1 MRYRTPLGGVSARTG
16 VHWDFVSEH
25 LNIAKHV
32 GRPSFLGR
40 TLPSFLYHANA
51 SHPNSRAFVQKER
64 GSWKAYST
72 DDFKNA
78 AEELAIGLLNLGL
91 RPGDRVALYQE
102 SDVYFCLA
110 DMGCLIAGLV
120 DVPVYLTH
128 TPETIKFV
136 LNHAEVHAVIAS
148 GGDRFDEL
156 IEALEFPTGV
166 RHIILTEPAH
176 DIKALGVPE
185 EISLLTLSDVR
196 SRGRDLIQADSE
208 HVRAL
213 SDRLD
218 PSDLATIIY
227 TSGTTGRPKGVML
240 THENIS
246 SNALMAFSG
255 IKSYKPGMGGEV
267 MLSFLP
273 LTHVFA
279 RTLYYGALARGTSL
293 YFSHPDRLVEDLTTV
308 RPTIISTVPR
318 VLEKV
323 YSKIIARTQ
332 SATGLK
338 GKIARWGL
346 DRARKES
353 RNSGPL
359 FGAADRLVYK
369 KWRAIFGGKI
379 RWIIS
384 GGAALNSE
392 IAEVFDR
399 AGLTILQGYGLTETS
414 PVIAFNRPDSNRA
427 GTVGTVLEGLEL
439 KIDEDG
445 EILTRGPH
453 VMAGYFR
460 DEEKTAAMIDEE
472 GWLHTGDIGE
482 LSEDGFLRITD
493 RKKDLFKL
501 STGKYVMPQPLEN
514 RLSAEPLID
523 HSVVIG
529 SGHKF
534 AAALIFPSE
543 DSIRSL
549 AKSLGISSAIE
560 LPALCQNER
569 ILNEFGLIVEQANE
583 GMSHWST
590 IKRFR
595 LVPAE
600 LSVENNLLTPTLKV
614 KRAEVRNK
622 FAEAIEELYVDEH
635 QYTEDQA

>member
-1 MRYRTPLGGVSARTG
+1 M
-16 VHWDFVSEH
+16 SEH
-25 LNIAKHV
+25 LNIAKHI

-40 TLPSFLYHANA
+40 TLPSLLYHANA
-51 SHPNSRAFVQKER
+51 SHPNSRAFVQKEG

-72 DDFKNA
+72 DEFKDA
-78 AEELAIGLLNLGL
+78 AEELAVGLLDLGL

-110 DMGCLIAGLV
+110 DMGCLIAGLI

-136 LNHAEVHAVIAS
+136 LNHAEVQAVIAS
-148 GGDRFDEL
+148 GGGRFDEL

-185 EISLLTLSDVR
+185 GISLLTLSDVR
-196 SRGRDLIQADSE
+196 SRGRELILDDSE

-293 YFSHPDRLVEDLTTV
+293 YFSHPDRLVEDLSTV
-308 RPTIISTVPR
+308 RPTVISTVPR

-323 YSKIIARTQ
+323 YAKIIARTQ

-346 DRARKES
+346 NRAQRES
-353 RNSGPL
+353 SHSGLL

-392 IAEVFDR
+392 ITEVFNR

-439 KIDEDG
+439 KIDVDG

-460 DEEKTAAMIDEE
+460 DEERTAAMIDEE

-482 LSEDGFLRITD
+482 LSEDGFLTITD

-514 RLSAEPLID
+514 RLAAEPLID
-523 HSVVIG
+523 QSVVIG

-543 DSIRSL
+543 DNIRAL
-549 AKSLGISSAIE
+549 AQSLGISSAIE
-560 LPALCQNER
+560 LPALCKNER
-569 ILNEFGLIVEQANE
+569 ILTEFSRIVDKANE

-590 IKRFR
+590 IKRFTV
-595 LVPAE
+595 VPAQ
-600 LSVENNLLTPTLKV
+600 LSVENDLLTPTLKV
-614 KRAEVRNK
+614 KRAEVRNT
-622 FAEAIEELYVDEH
+622 FSEAIEELYADEH
-635 QYTEDQA
+635 KYTEDQA

>member
-1 MRYRTPLGGVSARTG
+1 M
-16 VHWDFVSEH
+16 
-25 LNIAKHV
+25 
-32 GRPSFLGR
+32 
-40 TLPSFLYHANA
+40 
-51 SHPNSRAFVQKER
+51 QKER

-72 DDFKNA
+72 DDFKDA
-78 AEELAIGLLNLGL
+78 AEELAIGLLDLGL

-293 YFSHPDRLVEDLTTV
+293 YFSHPDRLVEDLSTV

-332 SATGLK
+332 STTGLK
-338 GKIARWGL
+338 GKIAKWGL
-346 DRARKES
+346 DRARKDS

-359 FGAADRLVYK
+359 FGAANRLVYK

-460 DEEKTAAMIDEE
+460 DEERTAAMIDEE

-482 LSEDGFLRITD
+482 LSEDGFLKITD

-523 HSVVIG
+523 QSVVIG

-549 AKSLGISSAIE
+549 AQSLGISSAIE

-569 ILNEFGLIVEQANE
+569 ILNEFRLIVETANE
-583 GMSHWST
+583 GMPHWST

-595 LVPAE
+595 LLPAE
-600 LSVENNLLTPTLKV
+600 LSVENDLLTPTLKV

-622 FAEAIEELYVDEH
+622 FGEAIEELYVDEH

>member
-1 MRYRTPLGGVSARTG
+1 M
-16 VHWDFVSEH
+16 
-25 LNIAKHV
+25 
-32 GRPSFLGR
+32 
-40 TLPSFLYHANA
+40 
-51 SHPNSRAFVQKER
+51 
-64 GSWKAYST
+64 
-72 DDFKNA
+72 
-78 AEELAIGLLNLGL
+78 
-91 RPGDRVALYQE
+91 
-102 SDVYFCLA
+102 
-110 DMGCLIAGLV
+110 
-120 DVPVYLTH
+120 
-128 TPETIKFV
+128 
-136 LNHAEVHAVIAS
+136 
-148 GGDRFDEL
+148 
-156 IEALEFPTGV
+156 
-166 RHIILTEPAH
+166 
-176 DIKALGVPE
+176 
-185 EISLLTLSDVR
+185 R
-196 SRGRDLIQADSE
+196 SRGRELILDDSE

-293 YFSHPDRLVEDLTTV
+293 YFSHPDRLVEDLSTV
-308 RPTIISTVPR
+308 RPTVISTVPR

-323 YSKIIARTQ
+323 YAKIIARTQ

-346 DRARKES
+346 NRAQRES
-353 RNSGPL
+353 SRSGLL

-392 IAEVFDR
+392 ITEVFNR

-439 KIDEDG
+439 KIDVDG

-460 DEEKTAAMIDEE
+460 DEERTAAMIDEE

-482 LSEDGFLRITD
+482 LSEDGFLTITD

-514 RLSAEPLID
+514 RLAAEPLID
-523 HSVVIG
+523 QSVVIG

-543 DSIRSL
+543 DNIRAL
-549 AKSLGISSAIE
+549 AQSLGISSAIE
-560 LPALCQNER
+560 LPALCKNER
-569 ILNEFGLIVEQANE
+569 ILTEFSRIVDKANE

-590 IKRFR
+590 IKRFTV
-595 LVPAE
+595 VPAQ
-600 LSVENNLLTPTLKV
+600 LSVENDLLTPTLKV
-614 KRAEVRNK
+614 KRAGVRNT
-622 FAEAIEELYVDEH
+622 FSEAIEELYADEH
-635 QYTEDQA
+635 KYTEDQA

>member
-1 MRYRTPLGGVSARTG
+1 M
-16 VHWDFVSEH
+16 SEH
-25 LNIAKHV
+25 LNIAKHI

-40 TLPSFLYHANA
+40 TLPSLLYHANA
-51 SHPNSRAFVQKER
+51 SHPNSRAFVQKEG

-72 DDFKNA
+72 DEFKDA
-78 AEELAIGLLNLGL
+78 AEELAVGLLDLGL

-110 DMGCLIAGLV
+110 DMGCLIAGLI

-136 LNHAEVHAVIAS
+136 LNHAEVQAVIAS

-185 EISLLTLSDVR
+185 GISLLTLSDVR
-196 SRGRDLIQADSE
+196 SRGRELILDDSE

-293 YFSHPDRLVEDLTTV
+293 YFSHPDRLVEDLSTV
-308 RPTIISTVPR
+308 RPTVISTVPR

-323 YSKIIARTQ
+323 YAKIIARTQ

-346 DRARKES
+346 NRAQRES
-353 RNSGPL
+353 SRSGLL

-392 IAEVFDR
+392 ITEVFNR

-439 KIDEDG
+439 KIDVDG

-460 DEEKTAAMIDEE
+460 DEERTAAMIDEE

-482 LSEDGFLRITD
+482 LSEDGFLTITD

-514 RLSAEPLID
+514 RLAAEPLID
-523 HSVVIG
+523 QSVVIG

-543 DSIRSL
+543 DNIRAL
-549 AKSLGISSAIE
+549 AQSLGISSAIE
-560 LPALCQNER
+560 LPALCKNER
-569 ILNEFGLIVEQANE
+569 ILTEFSRIVDKANE

-590 IKRFR
+590 IKRFTV
-595 LVPAE
+595 VPAQ
-600 LSVENNLLTPTLKV
+600 LSVENDLLTPTLKV
-614 KRAEVRNK
+614 KRAGVRNT
-622 FAEAIEELYVDEH
+622 FSEAIEELYADEH
-635 QYTEDQA
+635 KYTEDQA

>member
-1 MRYRTPLGGVSARTG
+1 M
-16 VHWDFVSEH
+16 SEH
-25 LNIAKHV
+25 LNIAKHI

-40 TLPSFLYHANA
+40 TLPSLLYHANA
-51 SHPNSRAFVQKER
+51 SHPNSRAFVQKEG

-72 DDFKNA
+72 DEFKDA
-78 AEELAIGLLNLGL
+78 AEELAVGLLDLGL

-110 DMGCLIAGLV
+110 DMGCLIAGLI

-136 LNHAEVHAVIAS
+136 LNHAEVQAVIAS

-185 EISLLTLSDVR
+185 GISLLTLSDVR
-196 SRGRDLIQADSE
+196 SRGRELILDDSE

-293 YFSHPDRLVEDLTTV
+293 YFSHPDRLVEDLSTV
-308 RPTIISTVPR
+308 RPTVISTVPR

-323 YSKIIARTQ
+323 YAKIIARTQ

-346 DRARKES
+346 NRAQRES
-353 RNSGPL
+353 SRSGLL

-392 IAEVFDR
+392 ITEVFNR

-439 KIDEDG
+439 KIDVDG

-460 DEEKTAAMIDEE
+460 DEERTAAMIDEE

-482 LSEDGFLRITD
+482 LSEDGFLTITD

-514 RLSAEPLID
+514 RLAAEPLID
-523 HSVVIG
+523 QSVVIG

-543 DSIRSL
+543 DNIRTL
-549 AKSLGISSAIE
+549 AQSLGISSAIE
-560 LPALCQNER
+560 LPALCKNER
-569 ILNEFGLIVEQANE
+569 ILTEFSRIVDKANE

-590 IKRFR
+590 IKRFTV
-595 LVPAE
+595 VPAQ
-600 LSVENNLLTPTLKV
+600 LSVENDLLTPTLKV
-614 KRAEVRNK
+614 KRAGVRNT
-622 FAEAIEELYVDEH
+622 FSEAIEELYADEH
-635 QYTEDQA
+635 KYTEDQA

>member
-1 MRYRTPLGGVSARTG
+1 M
-16 VHWDFVSEH
+16 SEH

-40 TLPSFLYHANA
+40 TLPSLLYHANA
-51 SHPNSRAFVQKER
+51 SHPNSRAFVQKEG

-72 DDFKNA
+72 DEFKDA
-78 AEELAIGLLNLGL
+78 AEELAVGLLDLGL

-110 DMGCLIAGLV
+110 DMGCLIAGLI

-136 LNHAEVHAVIAS
+136 LNHAEVQAVIAS
-148 GGDRFDEL
+148 GGGRFDEL

-196 SRGRDLIQADSE
+196 SRGRELILDDSE

-293 YFSHPDRLVEDLTTV
+293 YFSHPDRLVEDLSTV
-308 RPTIISTVPR
+308 RPTVISTVPR

-323 YSKIIARTQ
+323 YAKIIARTQ

-346 DRARKES
+346 NRAQRES
-353 RNSGPL
+353 SHSGLL

-392 IAEVFDR
+392 ITEVFNR

-439 KIDEDG
+439 KIDVDG

-460 DEEKTAAMIDEE
+460 DEERTAAMIDEE

-482 LSEDGFLRITD
+482 LSEDGFLTITD

-514 RLSAEPLID
+514 RLAAEPLID
-523 HSVVIG
+523 QSVVIG

-543 DSIRSL
+543 DNIRTL
-549 AKSLGISSAIE
+549 AQSLGISSAIE
-560 LPALCQNER
+560 LPALCKNER
-569 ILNEFGLIVEQANE
+569 ILTEFSRIVDKANE

-590 IKRFR
+590 IKRFTV
-595 LVPAE
+595 VPAQ
-600 LSVENNLLTPTLKV
+600 LSVENDLLTPTLKV
-614 KRAEVRNK
+614 KRAGVRNT
-622 FAEAIEELYVDEH
+622 FSEAIEELYADEH
-635 QYTEDQA
+635 KYTEDQA

>member
-1 MRYRTPLGGVSARTG
+1 
-16 VHWDFVSEH
+16 VSEH
-25 LNIAKHV
+25 SNIAKHV

-40 TLPSFLYHANA
+40 TLPSLLYHANA
-51 SHPNSRAFVQKER
+51 SHPNSRAFVQKEK

-72 DDFKNA
+72 NDFKDA
-78 AEELAIGLLNLGL
+78 AEELAVGLLDLGL

-110 DMGCLIAGLV
+110 DMGCLIAGLI

-156 IEALEFPTGV
+156 IEALEFPTDV
-166 RHIILTEPAH
+166 AHIILTEPAH

-185 EISLLTLSDVR
+185 GISLLTLSDVR
-196 SRGRDLIQADSE
+196 SRGRKLIQDDAE

-293 YFSHPDRLVEDLTTV
+293 YFSHPDRLVEDLSTV

-332 SATGLK
+332 SATGLT

-346 DRARKES
+346 DRARRES
-353 RNSGPL
+353 TSSGPM

-392 IAEVFDR
+392 IAEVFNR

-439 KIDEDG
+439 KIDVDG

-460 DEEKTAAMIDEE
+460 DEDRTAAMIDEE

-514 RLSAEPLID
+514 RLSAESLID
-523 HSVVIG
+523 QSVVIG

-543 DSIRSL
+543 DNMRSL
-549 AKSLGISSAIE
+549 AQSLGISSALE

-569 ILNEFGLIVEQANE
+569 ILSEISRIVDKANE

-590 IKRFR
+590 IKRFTV
-595 LVPAE
+595 VPAE
-600 LSVENNLLTPTLKV
+600 LSVENDLLTPTLKV
-614 KRAEVRNK
+614 KRAEVRNT
-622 FAEAIEELYVDEH
+622 FSEAIEKLYADEH
-635 QYTEDQA
+635 QYTEDQL

>member
-1 MRYRTPLGGVSARTG
+1 M
-16 VHWDFVSEH
+16 SEH

-40 TLPSFLYHANA
+40 TLPSLLYHANA
-51 SHPNSRAFVQKER
+51 SHPNSRAFVQKEG

-72 DDFKNA
+72 DEFKDA
-78 AEELAIGLLNLGL
+78 AEELAVGLLDLGL

-110 DMGCLIAGLV
+110 DMGCLIAGLI

-136 LNHAEVHAVIAS
+136 LNHAEVQAVIAS

-185 EISLLTLSDVR
+185 GISLLTLSDVR
-196 SRGRDLIQADSE
+196 SRGRELILDDSE

-293 YFSHPDRLVEDLTTV
+293 YFSHPDRLVEDLSTV
-308 RPTIISTVPR
+308 RPTVISTVPR

-323 YSKIIARTQ
+323 YAKIIARTQ

-346 DRARKES
+346 NRAQRES
-353 RNSGPL
+353 SRSGLL

-392 IAEVFDR
+392 ITEVFNR

-439 KIDEDG
+439 KIDVDG

-460 DEEKTAAMIDEE
+460 DEERTAAMIDEE

-482 LSEDGFLRITD
+482 LSEDGFLTITD

-514 RLSAEPLID
+514 RLAAEPLID
-523 HSVVIG
+523 QSVVIG

-543 DSIRSL
+543 DNIRAL
-549 AKSLGISSAIE
+549 AQSLGISSAIE
-560 LPALCQNER
+560 LPALCKNER
-569 ILNEFGLIVEQANE
+569 ILTEFSRIVDKANE

-590 IKRFR
+590 IKRFTV
-595 LVPAE
+595 VPAQ
-600 LSVENNLLTPTLKV
+600 LSVENDLLTPTLKV
-614 KRAEVRNK
+614 KRAGVRNT
-622 FAEAIEELYVDEH
+622 FSEAIEELYADEH
-635 QYTEDQA
+635 KYTEDQA

>member
-1 MRYRTPLGGVSARTG
+1 M
-16 VHWDFVSEH
+16 SEH
-25 LNIAKHV
+25 LNIAKHI

-40 TLPSFLYHANA
+40 TLPSLLYHANA
-51 SHPNSRAFVQKER
+51 SHPNSRAFVQKEG

-72 DDFKNA
+72 DEFKDA
-78 AEELAIGLLNLGL
+78 AEELAVGLLDLGL

-110 DMGCLIAGLV
+110 DMGCLIAGLI

-136 LNHAEVHAVIAS
+136 LNHAEVQAVIAS

-185 EISLLTLSDVR
+185 GISLLTLSDVR
-196 SRGRDLIQADSE
+196 SRGRELILDDSE

-293 YFSHPDRLVEDLTTV
+293 YFSHPDRLVEDLSTV
-308 RPTIISTVPR
+308 RPTVISTVPR

-323 YSKIIARTQ
+323 YAKIIARTQ

-346 DRARKES
+346 NRAQRES
-353 RNSGPL
+353 SRSGLL

-392 IAEVFDR
+392 ITEVFNR

-439 KIDEDG
+439 KIDVDG

-460 DEEKTAAMIDEE
+460 DEERTAAMIDEE

-482 LSEDGFLRITD
+482 LSEDGFLTITD

-514 RLSAEPLID
+514 RLAAEPLID
-523 HSVVIG
+523 QSVVIG

-543 DSIRSL
+543 DNIRTL
-549 AKSLGISSAIE
+549 AQSLGISSAIE
-560 LPALCQNER
+560 LPALCKNER
-569 ILNEFGLIVEQANE
+569 ILTEFSRIVDKAIE

-590 IKRFR
+590 IKRFTV
-595 LVPAE
+595 VPAQ
-600 LSVENNLLTPTLKV
+600 LSVENDLLTPTLKV
-614 KRAEVRNK
+614 KRAGVRNT
-622 FAEAIEELYVDEH
+622 FSEAIEELYADEH
-635 QYTEDQA
+635 KYTEDQA